1 MNALVAFIKK
11 EMLESVRTYK
21 LLILIIVFLLMGI
34 ISPVIAKVT
43 PDIIDAI
50 VPEGIEIK
58 IPDPTAVDAWIQ
70 FFKNTSQIGLVVMI
84 ITFAGLMSNEL
95 SKGTLVNML
104 TKGLSRRTVILS
116 KFISSTLQWTFAF
129 ILSAVTTLLY
139 TNFLWP
145 EGSVSNLFLALFGL
159 WLFGIMML
167 SLIIMGGVLF
177 KNLTTNML
185 ATGGLFLIMLIINIF
200 PDVKP
205 YNPMTLFSGNMG
217 LLVEKQ
223 AVSDFY
229 SATIVT
235 SIVLLITLSCSII
248 MFDRKEV

>member
-1 MNALVAFIKK
+1 MNALVAFFKK

-21 LLILIIVFLLMGI
+21 LLILIIVFVLMGI

-58 IPDPTAVDAWIQ
+58 IPEPTSVDAWLQ
-70 FFKNTSQIGLVVMI
+70 FFKNTSQIGLVVLVV
-84 ITFAGLMSNEL
+84 TFAGLMSNEL

-116 KFISSTLQWTFAF
+116 KFLSSSFQWTFAYT
-129 ILSAVTTLLY
+129 LSAITTLLY

-145 EGSVSNLFLALFGL
+145 EGNVSNLFLALFGL

-177 KNLTTNML
+177 KNLTTNIL

-200 PDVKP
+200 PEIKP
-205 YNPMTLFSGNMG
+205 FNPMTLFSGNMG
-217 LLVEKQ
+217 LLVGKQ
-223 AVSDFY
+223 AVSDFN
-229 SATIVT
+229 SAM
-235 SIVLLITLSCSII
+235 LITLLVTILSLLGSILL
-248 MFDRKEV
+248 FDSKEI